1 MFKTEGDLI
10 KLTRANKAIITVTPN
25 SYTFKVGD
33 IIEFKVYKEKGLD
46 QLPVLYKR
54 LVVETAGPSFDT
66 ELTPEETNIG
76 DPMNDM
82 VEYWYEI
89 ELNNDTSIVCY
100 DDVNGPKILELYP
113 KGVDPDDI
121 SKE

>member
-54 LVVETAGPSFDT
+54 LVVETAGPSFDI

>member
-54 LVVETAGPSFDT
+54 LVVEAAGPSFDI

-76 DPMNDM
+76 NPMNDM